1 MHASIEQVG
10 VDVARDITLRVTA
23 SRQSTPSRLTSRW
36 RTHACL
42 ALPASFA
49 PSSTLRLRQHHA
61 SPSPAL
67 PPRSTLTARPP
78 RLTPAAFS
86 LLLLLLCSLFSFY
99 ISSTLNPFH
108 FWLSSTLPKP
118 FISCTDSSLPSLW
131 TPPENPFTHLSLSS
145 SPDHPFPNLFLQS
158 LGVGGRELNG
168 VRNEVRNARQNGW
181 GPEGQAIGSSIG
193 A

>member
-1 MHASIEQVG
+1 MAH
-10 VDVARDITLRVTA
+10 D
-23 SRQSTPSRLTSRW
+23 
-36 RTHACL
+36 ACL
-42 ALPASFA
+42 APSAASFA

-67 PPRSTLTARPP
+67 PPLDSHRPPP

-108 FWLSSTLPKP
+108 FHLSSSLPKP

-168 VRNEVRNARQNGW
+168 VRNEVRNARRKRVGSR
-181 GPEGQAIGSSIG
+181 GPGNRRPNRRVNQQPNRHALQLPERLRERLPRLF
-193 A
+193 